1 MNSKFYLIDSTTDY
15 HFKFNSNQI
24 FLTIKYLN
32 IIKDEKKILIIFPIH
47 LYIITTYI
55 GFEKHKL

>member
-47 LYIITTYI
+47 L
-55 GFEKHKL
+55 